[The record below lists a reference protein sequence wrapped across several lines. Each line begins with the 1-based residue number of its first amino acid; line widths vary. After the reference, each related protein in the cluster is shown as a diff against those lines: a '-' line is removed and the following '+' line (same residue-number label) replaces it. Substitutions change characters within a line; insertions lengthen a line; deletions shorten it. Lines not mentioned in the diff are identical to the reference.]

1 MASPSFDSSQKRARS
16 IKPIRYLAFLLC
28 CVLGP
33 QVLALGYL
41 VQGQGLAGSIKGTV
55 TATTGDAAAR
65 PELLPGASVTLVNR
79 DLSTATLEIVTDETG
94 NFAFRELA
102 AGTYTLTAEAN
113 GLPRVTKE
121 IHLTTGS
128 SLVVEIV
135 LTATLSESVTIRDAE
150 GLLSTGEST
159 TSNTIRAEKLEQLL
173 VANFDSTASRG
184 FSGPGSGPAG
194 GGLLHHPN
202 GTRKI
207 RDAHAD
213 AKASAL

>member
-16 IKPIRYLAFLLC
+16 IKPIRNLAFLFC

-41 VQGQGLAGSIKGTV
+41 VQAQGLAGSIKGTV
-55 TATTGDAAAR
+55 TATTGDAAVR

-79 DLSTATLEIVTDETG
+79 DLSTATIEIVTDETG

-135 LTATLSESVTIRDAE
+135 LTATLSESV
-150 GLLSTGEST
+150 
-159 TSNTIRAEKLEQLL
+159 
-173 VANFDSTASRG
+173 
-184 FSGPGSGPAG
+184 
-194 GGLLHHPN
+194 
-202 GTRKI
+202 
-207 RDAHAD
+207 
-213 AKASAL
+213 